1 MNYSDEIEKKILKIY
16 NPSNHLINAQNITDI
31 YKICGIDYQPKN
43 LGIFQLCLTH
53 KSYVIITNPEIE
65 YEQLDH
71 CVELRQESNERLE
84 YLGDSI
90 IGSIVST
97 YLYHRYTKQNEGFL
111 TKIKTKLV
119 RTNMLAKFSLCLGLD
134 QHVLISKH
142 VEDMCGGRT
151 NERIMEDTFEAFIG
165 AMFEDM
171 YQNDERRYGLAMQ
184 MCADFIIRLIEDNTD
199 FRPLIS
205 VNDNYKELL
214 LQYYHKTWGG
224 IHPIYHEI
232 NVEGPTNK
240 RVYTMGVK
248 HPITNQLIG
257 QGKDRRKTV
266 AEQMA
271 SKEAL
276 AYFEK
281 HLQHRELGHIL
292 PQICGQ
298 ITSLSPSVVTS
309 SDDDSNP
316 YIGDY

>member
-1 MNYSDEIEKKILKIY
+1 MNMDDNEKKILRIY
-16 NPSNHLINAQNITDI
+16 NPSNHLINSIIISNI
-31 YKICGIDYQPKN
+31 YKICGLDYQPKK
-43 LGIFQLCLTH
+43 LSIFQLSLTH

-65 YEQLDH
+65 YEHLDG
-71 CVELRQESNERLE
+71 CVELQPDSNERLE
-84 YLGDSI
+84 YLGDSV
-90 IGSIVST
+90 IGGIVST
-97 YLYHRYTKQNEGFL
+97 YLFHRYAKQNEGFL

-171 YQNDERRYGLAMQ
+171 YQNDEHNYGQAVQ

-214 LQYYHKTWGG
+214 LQLYHKTWGG

-232 NVEGPTNK
+232 CVDGPTNK
-240 RVYTMGVK
+240 RVYTMGVN
-248 HPITNQLIG
+248 HPITKQLIG

-276 AYFEK
+276 AYFEA
-281 HLQHRELGHIL
+281 HPHPPHDPHRGHSSHAL
-292 PQICGQ
+292 P
-298 ITSLSPSVVTS
+298 SPLTH
-309 SDDDSNP
+309 DDDKICDP
-316 YIGDY
+316 YLGDY